1 VIEGTNP
8 KLGTAVA
15 PEERVETHVDLL
27 PSTDVVMRDPEI
39 EEAAPIR
46 SAPMSKVMSSSRGGL
61 VLLDNNLVDLAV
73 VA

>member
-1 VIEGTNP
+1 
-8 KLGTAVA
+8 
-15 PEERVETHVDLL
+15 
-27 PSTDVVMRDPEI
+27 MRDPEI

-46 SAPMSKVMSSSRGGL
+46 SAPMSKVMLTSRGGL